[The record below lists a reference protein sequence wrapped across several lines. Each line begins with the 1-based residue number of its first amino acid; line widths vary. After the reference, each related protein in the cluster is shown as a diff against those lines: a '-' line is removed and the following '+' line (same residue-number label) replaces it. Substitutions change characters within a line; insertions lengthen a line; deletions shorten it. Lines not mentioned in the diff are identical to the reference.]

1 MIKLI
6 KIIYFIFLSLYFL
19 FFQAVNAQEKIK
31 IGLLVPMTG
40 NNKQIGESIIKAV
53 SLAKPSGS
61 KGVYMK
67 KITLSSSMGPGVKI
81 DTMGVV

>member
-1 MIKLI
+1 MKA
-6 KIIYFIFLSLYFL
+6 F
-19 FFQAVNAQEKIK
+19 
-31 IGLLVPMTG
+31 
-40 NNKQIGESIIKAV
+40 IKAV
-53 SLAKPSGS
+53 SVAKPSGS